1 MSTEQIARINT
12 EMKAEYVLRG
22 WSYPKS
28 REDITEDFILDYVD
42 YLSAREYDE
51 EASDIAY
58 KMFSTHRAMGY
69 GPEEFYKTWKE
80 FCNWVSEK
88 YLPELFVEEFL
99 VCDATRRENQ
109 DSLISDKAVDEIVQI
124 MEEYNLSKHDA
135 LIETLSQYYEAA
147 GFDSEMIAE
156 EFSSMSDEELMKCYA
171 DTLGE

>member
-28 REDITEDFILDYVD
+28 REYITEDFILDYVD
-42 YLSAREYDE
+42 YLIAREYDE

-88 YLPELFVEEFL
+88 YFPELFVEEFL
-99 VCDATRRENQ
+99 VCDATKEE
-109 DSLISDKAVDEIVQI
+109 DLDDLIQGNADDEIAAI

-147 GFDSEMIAE
+147 GFESEMIADE
-156 EFSSMSDEELMKCYA
+156 LSSMSDERLMRCYV
-171 DTLGE
+171 DTLVE